1 MVYVLG
7 QVEWNNGLPT
17 PKFIGEYNTIDK
29 AMKAFDEYVKGI
41 KIFWESEN
49 IIFNHPFH
57 FSANSN
63 SNVGDA
69 IDIQIYAENF
79 LVGAITTAVDRSDE
93 TCTYHYIGIDE
104 KESFKI
110 KIKNLEFDAPIR
122 TYIDV
127 DGSGSQWLTFL
138 RIDKRP
144 EFGSTYNDDVA
155 LGREIDWV
163 YDLHL
168 KDDDNTEM
176 AFSIDVITYEAL
188 FLAYTQIYDK

>member
-17 PKFIGEYNTIDK
+17 QKFIGEYNTLDR
-29 AMKAFDEYVKGI
+29 AMQAFDGYVKGI
-41 KIFWESEN
+41 KNFWESEN
-49 IIFNHPFH
+49 IFFNHPFH

-69 IDIQIYAENF
+69 IDIQIYAEKF
-79 LVGAITTAVDRSDE
+79 LVDAITTAVDRSDE
-93 TCTYHYIGIDE
+93 TCNYHYIGIDE

-127 DGSGSQWLTFL
+127 DGSGPQWLKFL
-138 RIDKRP
+138 RIDRRP
-144 EFGSTYNDDVA
+144 EFGSTYNREVA
-155 LGREIDWV
+155 LGCEIDWV

-168 KDDDNTEM
+168 KDDDNTEIVY
-176 AFSIDVITYEAL
+176 SIDVITYEAL

>member
-17 PKFIGEYNTIDK
+17 PKFIGEYNTLDK
-29 AMKAFDEYVKGI
+29 AMKAFEEYVKGI
-41 KIFWESEN
+41 KKFWESEN
-49 IIFNHPFH
+49 VIFNHPFH

-79 LVGAITTAVDRSDE
+79 LVDAITTAVDRSDE
-93 TCTYHYIGIDE
+93 TCNYHYIGIDE

-110 KIKNLEFDAPIR
+110 KIKNLEFDVPIR
-122 TYIDV
+122 AYIDV
-127 DGSGSQWLTFL
+127 DGSGPQWLKFL

-144 EFGSTYNDDVA
+144 EFGSTYNREVA

-168 KDDDNTEM
+168 VDDDTEM
-176 AFSIDVITYEAL
+176 VFPIDVITYETL
-188 FLAYTQIYDK
+188 FLTYSQIYDK

>member
-7 QVEWNNGLPT
+7 QVEWNNGFPT
-17 PKFIGEYNTIDK
+17 QKFIGEYNTLDK
-29 AMKAFDEYVKGI
+29 AMQAFDGYVKGI
-41 KIFWESEN
+41 KNFLESEN

-69 IDIQIYAENF
+69 IDIQIYAESF
-79 LVGAITTAVDRSDE
+79 LVAAITTAVDRSDE
-93 TCTYHYIGIDE
+93 TCTYHYIGIDD

-110 KIKNLEFDAPIR
+110 KIKNLEFDVPIR
-122 TYIDV
+122 AYIDV

-168 KDDDNTEM
+168 KDDDNTEIVY
-176 AFSIDVITYEAL
+176 SIDVITYEAL
-188 FLAYTQIYDK
+188 FLTYSQIYDK